1 MADSTYRELEQALER
16 EQLVLWLGADLPEA
30 LTRLPARS
38 TIAATVARQHGLP
51 AGDSLAEVAAL
62 IQQGPYRRDLITI
75 VLDAYGAPRPDAF
88 PRALLWLIREHNL
101 RNIVSTA
108 VDRSL
113 EVACDSEGIP
123 YASIVDDTDLAFAE
137 PQQLRIFRL
146 YGHVQRKDRLVISE
160 DDHLHL
166 LADPLRGQMLAAI
179 RQLFAQYTALFL
191 GYNPQ
196 HLDYQFLLAGRGGE
210 SLARRAYVVW
220 PACDEASRRKWARRQ
235 VIILDR
241 DPFGIAEPPQEAA
254 VIIDTDRPAPPA
266 PPIDE
271 VRKVGR
277 GDSGEKDLAD
287 EELKQ
292 ADEALTMSTLRI
304 DAAAPQEVVVNQ
316 AFTLAVAIRQPA
328 SPPLQEDDLDNVHSG
343 EAQIFVH
350 PEQPFVTLRLQIS
363 APGCLLD
370 GPNTRQFRLPLG
382 HDSPVFYFNLT
393 PQQAGTLN
401 IIIQLYQEDN
411 WLGSTRVRTKATT
424 QAAGRVQVQVTSSEA
439 AAEADRVASKRRQ
452 LEDAQLLL
460 AIIEEQLAAFPVGAQ
475 PPHLLLQKRKQQDA
489 IRELEMEL
497 GSLQAGNS
505 GDAGDQP

>member
-1 MADSTYRELEQALER
+1 MTDLAYRELEQALER

-38 TIAATVARQHGLP
+38 TIAAIVARQHGLP
-51 AGDSLAEVAAL
+51 ASDSLAEVAAL

-75 VLDAYGAPRPDAF
+75 VLDAYGTPRPDAF

-113 EVACDSEGIP
+113 EVACDSAGIP
-123 YASIVDDTDLAFAE
+123 YASIVDDTDLAFAD

-166 LADPLRGQMLAAI
+166 LADPLRGQMLAVI

-241 DPFGIAEPPQEAA
+241 DPFGIAEPMEEAA
-254 VIIDTDRPAPPA
+254 VISDTDRLF

-271 VRKVGR
+271 VH
-277 GDSGEKDLAD
+277 GDVVRDDSAEKGLAD
-287 EELKQ
+287 EALNQ
-292 ADEALTMSTLRI
+292 PGEALTMSTLRI
-304 DAAAPQEVVVNQ
+304 DAAAPQEVVVNK
-316 AFTLAVAIRQPA
+316 AFTLAVAIRQPT
-328 SPPLQEDDLDNVHSG
+328 SPPLQEDDLDNVRSG

-411 WLGSTRVRTKATT
+411 WLGSARVRTRAAT

-439 AAEADRVASKRRQ
+439 STAADRVASKRRQ

-497 GSLQAGNS
+497 DSLQAGSS